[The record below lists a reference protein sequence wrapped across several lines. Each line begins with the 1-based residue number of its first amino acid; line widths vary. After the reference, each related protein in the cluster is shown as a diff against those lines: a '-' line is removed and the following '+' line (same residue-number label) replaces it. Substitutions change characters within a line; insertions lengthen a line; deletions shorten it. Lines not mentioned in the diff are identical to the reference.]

1 MKFRRTGRAGV
12 VAGVMLLALSACGG
26 TKSVAQADVEK
37 QAGEE
42 LAKVVGQKPDKIECP
57 GDLKAEVGTEMRCE
71 LFAGG
76 ESIGLTVTV
85 TSVDGSDVK
94 FDVNVDQQ

>member
-1 MKFRRTGRAGV
+1 
-12 VAGVMLLALSACGG
+12 
-26 TKSVAQADVEK
+26 
-37 QAGEE
+37 
-42 LAKVVGQKPDKIECP
+42 
-57 GDLKAEVGTEMRCE
+57 MRCE

>member
-37 QAGEE
+37 
-42 LAKVVGQKPDKIECP
+42 
-57 GDLKAEVGTEMRCE
+57 
-71 LFAGG
+71 
-76 ESIGLTVTV
+76 
-85 TSVDGSDVK
+85 
-94 FDVNVDQQ
+94 